1 MKLSERQQQN
11 KKKSQEQLQAI
22 VDAYHGKTGPVAP
35 APKAKTP
42 QKKTAVKKQVVKKS
56 KPKRRFLGIGAPKK
70 KAPAKTKEQLAKE
83 QARAQA
89 REAARMRRGDT
100 AERMRETIENYRS
113 VPMSESKRRRRN
125 LLFYSIL
132 IGVMLIVFGVLSL
145 TVLFNIAEI
154 EVEGE
159 GYYTEQRIIDATGI
173 QLQDNMFRTN
183 MSKIE
188 QRLVKELPRI
198 KTINI
203 RRVLMDKL
211 VIEVVEAEPVG
222 VVPIGGDYVVLDAD
236 SKVLEVTPVQP
247 LDLVLLSGC
256 AVAQYEPGRIAVFES
271 AESVELIASVMT
283 ALDQVG
289 LLEDTVE
296 LNVEKR
302 YDISFC
308 YGQYLT
314 CELGDAEKLDSK
326 MQMILKVM
334 ESNPADVTAT
344 IDASD
349 ANKVYYRPQYE

>member
-11 KKKSQEQLQAI
+11 KKRSQEQLQAI

-35 APKAKTP
+35 ASSSS
-42 QKKTAVKKQVVKKS
+42 KKTKVKKQVVKKS

-70 KAPAKTKEQLAKE
+70 KVPAKTKEQLRKE
-83 QARAQA
+83 QAR
-89 REAARMRRGDT
+89 EVARMRRGDT

-113 VPMSESKRRRRN
+113 VPMSDSKRRRRN
-125 LLFYSIL
+125 ILFYSIL
-132 IGVMLIVFGVLSL
+132 IAVMLIVFGVLSL
-145 TVLFNIAEI
+145 TVLFHIAQI

-159 GYYTEQRIIDATGI
+159 NYYSEQRIISATGI

-183 MSKIE
+183 MAKIE
-188 QRLVKELPRI
+188 QRLTKELPRI
-198 KTINI
+198 KSVNI
-203 RRVLMDKL
+203 RRVLMNKI

-236 SKVLEVTPVQP
+236 SKVLEVTAVQP

-256 AVAQYEPGRIAVFES
+256 AVSQYEPGSTAVFENVES
-271 AESVELIASVMT
+271 AELIASVML
-283 ALDQVG
+283 ALDRYG

-302 YDISFC
+302 YDIYFC
-308 YGQYLT
+308 YGQFFT
-314 CELGDAEKLDSK
+314 CELGDTEKLDSK
-326 MQMILKVM
+326 LQMILKVL
-334 ESNPADVTAT
+334 EENPADVTAT